1 MSDEFVRWE
10 GKWGDDH
17 ERAYQLGYK
26 AAEKVMSAIKD
37 AAITALREEKMNK
50 SKFPK
55 KARVTIT
62 TIVDFASALSSL
74 EMLIQV
80 NDGCHFCEYDAE
92 RLDKMVVMMRRKM
105 AEWQGGEEK

>member
-1 MSDEFVRWE
+1 MSKGWMELLND
-10 GKWGDDH
+10 
-17 ERAYQLGYK
+17 
-26 AAEKVMSAIKD
+26 KD
-37 AAITALREEKMNK
+37 ATITALREEKMNK